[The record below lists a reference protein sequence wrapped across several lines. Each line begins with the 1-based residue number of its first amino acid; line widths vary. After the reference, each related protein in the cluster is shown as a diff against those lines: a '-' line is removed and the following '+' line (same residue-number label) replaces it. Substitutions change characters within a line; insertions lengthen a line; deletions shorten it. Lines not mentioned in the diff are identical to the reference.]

1 MTRVATLLLD
11 IHSRLRLV
19 DGLTGSTFQLPLTQ
33 QDLGDAVGLT
43 KAHVN
48 RSLKALEGTGLL
60 ERDGKVI
67 RITDIDALSRLVNF
81 KDRHGHVAV
90 DWLPPTANA
99 SDINHQRVL
108 QS

>member
-1 MTRVATLLLD
+1 
-11 IHSRLRLV
+11 
-19 DGLTGSTFQLPLTQ
+19 
-33 QDLGDAVGLT
+33 
-43 KAHVN
+43 
-48 RSLKALEGTGLL
+48 LEGTGLL